1 MWARPDRTFA
11 LTASL
16 EHGNVRLVLP
26 PLRDHRRL
34 ALELRLVVWTDR
46 DDAVQEAWLAHL
58 EGRNTARAVNMNA
71 RRERRHRQRM
81 VPILN

>member
-1 MWARPDRTFA
+1 MKGVSRHANDRVPA
-11 LTASL
+11 CAGTAD
-16 EHGNVRLVLP
+16 RLA
-26 PLRDHRRL
+26 PLRDHRKL

-46 DDAVQEAWLAHL
+46 DDAVQEAWLALL
-58 EGRNTARAVNMNA
+58 EGRNAARAVNTFA